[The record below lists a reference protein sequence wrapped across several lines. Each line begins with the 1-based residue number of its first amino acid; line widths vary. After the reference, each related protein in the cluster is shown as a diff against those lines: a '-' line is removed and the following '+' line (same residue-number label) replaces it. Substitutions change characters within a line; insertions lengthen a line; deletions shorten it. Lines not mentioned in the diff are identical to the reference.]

1 MIIKIGNLQFGG
13 NSSYQIEP
21 GIAGLDS
28 ATIRTGDGLYAGV
41 DGAYVSS
48 QLYGARTITFTGF
61 YLASSCGEIDE
72 LRLNLLTNLRIR
84 YLYPILITTFSQK
97 HYFTEGYITDIKAE
111 ITGPRGGE
119 FQITIYCPDPIIY
132 DGGDGVSPDSAWI
145 EENFY
150 KAGAGGF
157 VISYPTPVNWKEGQQ
172 YTVIEN
178 RGTVDTYPIIT
189 LNGSFSSPTIRNL
202 TTGKFMTISRTI
214 SSGNVL
220 IDMKKRIITL
230 NGTTIAAN
238 RSITSSWWTLI
249 PGENRIILETNSTT
263 NTNYG
268 TIRYKQGYQGI

>member
-1 MIIKIGNLQFGG
+1 MIIKIGNLEFGG
-13 NSSYQIEP
+13 NSKYQIEP

-28 ATIRTGDGLYAGV
+28 ASIRTGDGLYAGV

-61 YLASSCGEIDE
+61 YLASNCTEIDD

-97 HYFTEGYITDIKAE
+97 HYFAEGYITDIKAE
-111 ITGPRGGE
+111 VTGSRGGE
-119 FQITIYCPDPIIY
+119 FQITILCPDPIIY
-132 DGGDGVSPDSAWI
+132 DGGDGTSVDSAWI

-157 VISYPTPVNWKEGQQ
+157 VISYPTPVNWTAGQQ
-172 YTVIEN
+172 YTIINN
-178 RGTVDTYPIIT
+178 RGTVDTSPIIN

-214 SSGNVL
+214 SSGNVV

-230 NGTTIAAN
+230 NGTSIAAN

-249 PGENRIILETNSTT
+249 PGENRIVLETNSTS